1 MDCNERIVD
10 LLPDYH
16 LGHLPLEEA
25 DEVRRHLEEHAAC
38 REELEEIS
46 RVLDLMPLSVPAAAP
61 PPSLKQRTLARALGE
76 GTGEESVGTT
86 AAPTPI
92 RAERAQEPPH
102 RGRRENRWA
111 MLPAALAAAVF
122 VVAFAAFAWAYL
134 DLRNDNQQLQAEV
147 QELREEVDAGGGG
160 GELVVVAVEGTGR
173 APEARGTAIVEPES
187 GSLALDVYNLP
198 APPEGHSYRA
208 WLVDP
213 SGQDASLGPM
223 EINDRGDGRMTGGVT
238 QPVTSFESVQVT
250 VEPEGAEER
259 NGPVYLEARL

>member
-16 LGHLPLEEA
+16 LGQLPPEEA
-25 DEVRRHLEEHAAC
+25 EEVRRHLEEHPAC
-38 REELEEIS
+38 REELAEIS
-46 RVLDLMPLSVPAAAP
+46 RVLDLVPLAVPAATP

-76 GTGEESVGTT
+76 EFGEGARESAG
-86 AAPTPI
+86 PPP
-92 RAERAQEPPH
+92 RRERVQELPS
-102 RGRRENRWA
+102 RGRSENRGNRWA

-134 DLRNDNQQLQAEV
+134 DLRQDNRQLQAEV
-147 QELREEVDAGGGG
+147 QELREEVDAGGG

-238 QPVTSFESVQVT
+238 RPVTSFESVQVT

-259 NGPVYLEARL
+259 TGPVYLEASL

>member
-1 MDCNERIVD
+1 MECNERIVD
-10 LLPDYH
+10 LLTDYH
-16 LGHLPLEEA
+16 LGQLPPEEA
-25 DEVRRHLEEHAAC
+25 EEVRQHLEEHPAC
-38 REELEEIS
+38 REELAEIS
-46 RVLDLMPLSVPAAAP
+46 RVLDLMPLFVPAVTP

-76 GTGEESVGTT
+76 TLEESREP
-86 AAPTPI
+86 AAPTAL
-92 RAERAQEPPH
+92 RTERAQEPPH
-102 RGRRENRWA
+102 RGHRQNRWA

-147 QELREEVDAGGGG
+147 RELREEVDAGGGG

-238 QPVTSFESVQVT
+238 RPVTSFESVQVT

-259 NGPVYLEARL
+259 TGPVYLEASL

>member
-16 LGHLPLEEA
+16 LGHLSPEEA
-25 DEVRRHLEEHAAC
+25 EEVRRHLEEHPAC

-46 RVLDLMPLSVPAAAP
+46 RVLDLVPLSVPATTP

-76 GTGEESVGTT
+76 TLEETGEP
-86 AAPTPI
+86 AAPTPL
-92 RAERAQEPPH
+92 RTQRAQEPPH
-102 RGRRENRWA
+102 RERRQNRWA
-111 MLPAALAAAVF
+111 ALPAMLAAAVV

-173 APEARGTAIVEPES
+173 APEARGTAIVEPAS

-213 SGQDASLGPM
+213 SGRDASLGPM

-238 QPVTSFESVQVT
+238 RPVTTFESVQVT

-259 NGPVYLEARL
+259 TGPVYLEASL